1 MKKLFK
7 LGLFAAIVAAVY
19 KTVAAKKEE
28 WSGLSESQVR
38 DKLSDK
44 LGDRMPADKLEKVQ
58 DKVVGAMRDMG
69 KLGEDDEAPATEATA
84 TEE

>member
-7 LGLFAAIVAAVY
+7 LGLFAAIVAAIY

-28 WSGLSESQVR
+28 WSGLSETQVR

-44 LGDRMPADKLEKVQ
+44 LSDRMPADKLEKVQ

-69 KLGEDDEAPATEATA
+69 KLGEEPVERADEASTGE
-84 TEE
+84 